1 MKSRMQ
7 PRHYLSQEVFDR
19 EREKIFRKLWVFA
32 GLRTMLR
39 QNNDFITRSIAGI
52 PVVIQ
57 NIRGELKA
65 FENVCLHRS
74 ARLQSEPAGRRPLVC
89 VYHGWSYDASG
100 APSNIPLHDE
110 LYRYTAEERGAM
122 RLREFALRPVGNL
135 LFINLD
141 ENPLPIE
148 DQFDKSFIDL
158 LESSS
163 SAYDSEVMT
172 TTFHTS
178 LNWKLGYEN
187 LRDSNHPAFVHPNS
201 LTRNVSFVPVLDE
214 ALHAEAAGELP
225 ASLDTAGRR
234 EILRRFSYGGAE
246 GTFKNVT
253 RYDWQSLVER
263 WGDQDSYFNWLAY
276 PNLHIAS
283 SDGGFSFTIEH
294 HVPVAPGRTNL
305 EIYWMTAKK
314 RQPYAF
320 SGTVLRSLMQ
330 GSRLV
335 VGEDIVV
342 MEEVQAAL
350 HDDAPVPRQGDY
362 EGLNKRVERWY
373 VDVIDGNR
381 EV

>member
-1 MKSRMQ
+1 MKSRME

-19 EREKIFRKLWVFA
+19 EREAIFRKLWVFA

-39 QNNDFITRSIAGI
+39 QNNDFITREIAGI

-57 NIRGELKA
+57 NIRGEVKA

-74 ARLQSEPAGRRPLVC
+74 ARLQTAPAGRRPLVC
-89 VYHGWSYDASG
+89 SYHGWSYDASG

-110 LYRYTAEERGAM
+110 LYRYTAEERAAM

-141 ENPLPIE
+141 PHPLPIE
-148 DQFDKSFIDL
+148 DQFEAGFIDL

-163 SAYDSEVMT
+163 NAYDSEVMT
-172 TTFHTS
+172 TTFRARF
-178 LNWKLGYEN
+178 NWKLGYEN
-187 LRDSNHPAFVHPNS
+187 LRDGNHPAFVHPTT
-201 LTRNVSFVPVLDE
+201 LTQNVSFTPVLDE
-214 ALHAEAAGELP
+214 SLHAEVSADLP
-225 ASLDTAGRR
+225 AGLDTDGRR

-246 GTFKNVT
+246 GTFKKIV

-263 WGDQDSYFNWLAY
+263 WGDQDAYFNWLAY

-294 HVPVAPGRTNL
+294 HVPVSPGRTDL

-320 SGTVLRSLMQ
+320 SGTVLLSLMH
-330 GSRLV
+330 GTRLV
-335 VGEDIVV
+335 VGEDVQI
-342 MEEVQAAL
+342 MEQVQAAL
-350 HDDAPVPRQGDY
+350 HDGAPVARQGDY

-373 VDVIDGNR
+373 VDLIEGGH
-381 EV
+381 EI